1 MAEIDIKH
9 FKEKLEQEKKLLLEE
24 LAKLGIENPENHDW
38 GALSKPPKDADRADT
53 NIAADYDE
61 EFAEKSYK
69 LGELEIRFN
78 NIKDAL
84 KKIEEGAYGICEVG
98 GEPIEIDRLE
108 ANPAAKTCKK
118 HMND

>member
-1 MAEIDIKH
+1 MALDLKH
-9 FKEKLEQEKKLLLEE
+9 FKEKLEQEKKLLLGE

-38 GALSKPPKDADRADT
+38 GALSRPAKGADRADA

-84 KKIEEGAYGICEVG
+84 KKIEDNTYGICEVDNK
-98 GEPIEIDRLE
+98 PIEIDRLE
-108 ANPAAKTCKK
+108 ANPAARTCKK
-118 HMND
+118 HLEK